1 MKTLCIYEP
10 ALCCETGVCTFCV
23 EPSAIIITSIA
34 KNLKKNGVTLQ
45 RYDLRNS
52 PQEFD
57 NNADITKL
65 INSQGVD
72 SLPAT
77 VFDGKI
83 VKTKEYP
90 TANEIAMWLNIP
102 IDYCLRKDSNQL

>member
-1 MKTLCIYEP
+1 MKTLFIYEP

-23 EPSAIIITSIA
+23 DTEPIRITSIA
-34 KNLKKNGVTLQ
+34 KNLRRSGVTLQ

-57 NNADITKL
+57 NNADINKL

-72 SLPAT
+72 LLPAT
-77 VFDGKI
+77 FVDGKI

-90 TANEIAMWLNIP
+90 TVDEIAIWLNIP
-102 IDYCLRKDSNQL
+102 VDYCLEERDNNR

>member
-1 MKTLCIYEP
+1 MKTLFIYEP
-10 ALCCETGVCTFCV
+10 ALCCETGTCGLCV
-23 EPSAIIITSIA
+23 STEPIRITSIA

-45 RYDLRNS
+45 RYDLKNS

-57 NNADITKL
+57 NNIDIKKL
-65 INSQGVD
+65 INDEGAD

-77 VFDGKI
+77 IVDGEI

-90 TANEIAMWLNIP
+90 TVDEIAEWLNIP
-102 IDYCLRKDSNQL
+102 VDYCIA